1 MSNHKVTA
9 WGFTLA
15 YCALMAGLAI
25 LTMPHTDGWRVEV
38 GHLSAFALP
47 SDRNG
52 DGALRP
58 FPPGRFFNLLSS

>member
-25 LTMPHTDGWRVEV
+25 LTMPHTEGWRVEV
-38 GHLSAFALP
+38 GTYLLLP
-47 SDRNG
+47 C
-52 DGALRP
+52 
-58 FPPGRFFNLLSS
+58 LLIATAMVL

>member
-38 GHLSAFALP
+38 GTYLLLP
-47 SDRNG
+47 CLLI
-52 DGALRP
+52 ATAMVLYA
-58 FPPGRFFNLLSS
+58 RFRQDDSSIY